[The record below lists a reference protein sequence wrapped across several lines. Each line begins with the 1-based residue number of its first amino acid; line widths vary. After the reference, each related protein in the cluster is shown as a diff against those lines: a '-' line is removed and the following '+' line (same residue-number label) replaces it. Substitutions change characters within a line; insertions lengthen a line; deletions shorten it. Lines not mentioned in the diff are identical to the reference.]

1 MSQELQSYQ
10 SRVCTISLLKK
21 HFLQLDIYTFMV
33 SSPFELAQKQNKTFD
48 QITSLAQDEGIKI
61 TTLNEALLNM
71 WSRKVKTNFV
81 TIRSLQNELTNS
93 YRYQKY
99 REKQFGQE
107 DARPDT
113 IFDLIDDYVYSK

>member
-1 MSQELQSYQ
+1 
-10 SRVCTISLLKK
+10 
-21 HFLQLDIYTFMV
+21 MV

-48 QITSLAQDEGIKI
+48 RITDLAEDAGITM

-81 TIRSLQNELTNS
+81 TIRYLQHGLTHA

-107 DARPDT
+107 DARPDS
-113 IFDLIDDYVYSK
+113 IFDLIDDYLYSK